1 MLLLAN
7 SWERISPI
15 KDKWACLGQVA
26 PSWRVLFIIAVWLP
40 VQLGDQGSSG
50 FSPKPL
56 AVSLRIRFLPQTLT
70 LDLSRTILPPEKHRV
85 SGRKQHWEGVRKGSI
100 SLQGPPNQPV
110 SLLQLYSYLA
120 DFLASSLWI
129 TPIAVIMHS
138 NTFAFIVSPRGA
150 LYEKISV
157 VLRIRCHCSF
167 INSFTRFTLLWENYD
182 VFRELTYSQK
192 TVDQCDGKYHEVLLL
207 QFTVWEVEKADSS
220 SSSSNNHTS
229 YIRVL
234 PKHQDLCWA
243 AHISLFILYRISSGR
258 TMLNSM
264 AQKKVPQLREG
275 KGLALN
281 QTQGSR

>member
-1 MLLLAN
+1 MGLSWAGGSQLEGPIHHCCLAACPAGWPRVLWFLPKASGCLTQNQIPSPDPHFGFIKNHPPTWEAQGGWKEAALGRCEEGQHFSPGSSKSASLTPTALLL
-7 SWERISPI
+7 
-15 KDKWACLGQVA
+15 
-26 PSWRVLFIIAVWLP
+26 PSWLP
-40 VQLGDQGSSG
+40 CIFFVNYS
-50 FSPKPL
+50 
-56 AVSLRIRFLPQTLT
+56 
-70 LDLSRTILPPEKHRV
+70 
-85 SGRKQHWEGVRKGSI
+85 HW
-100 SLQGPPNQPV
+100 
-110 SLLQLYSYLA
+110 
-120 DFLASSLWI
+120 
-129 TPIAVIMHS
+129 VIMHS

-157 VLRIRCHCSF
+157 VLRIRSHCSF